1 MTRRVTALV
10 LGVFLTSVAAFG
22 ACNPQDDCPAKEGIS
37 PDGPCSSDMLQ
48 CAYDL
53 VTPSPT
59 CDGTSVTL
67 ASSCTCTSG
76 AWKCP
81 SPVACGGA
89 GEDADT
95 EEDAAADAGD
105 MEAAPGDP

>member
-1 MTRRVTALV
+1 MTLRVTALA
-10 LGVFLTSVAAFG
+10 LGVLLSSIAAFG
-22 ACNPQDDCPAKEGIS
+22 ACNPQDDCPAKEAIV
-37 PDGPCSSDMLQ
+37 PDGPCSSDTLQ

-81 SPVACGGA
+81 SQVACGGA
-89 GEDADT
+89 A
-95 EEDAAADAGD
+95 EDAATDEDAALDAGD
-105 MEAAPGDP
+105 SEAASGD